1 MDGLSIHV
9 SMQLA
14 TRRLALFAVLTS
26 LCLALQLTPRPPNV
40 EFTSLFVF
48 FVGAAF
54 GVILGGFLGA
64 FVMLLNGFLSSWGFA
79 GLMMPFQ
86 ISGMVIVGVA
96 GAVYG
101 RSKEGKYTLSSSGEV
116 AVLGAFLTLVYDVIT
131 NFGVAVSFMLVGTPL
146 VPAMV
151 SAMIPGV
158 PFSIVHVAS
167 NALVFLVAFFPLN
180 RAVREFLGGGET
192 AWRNDILHT

>member
-1 MDGLSIHV
+1 
-9 SMQLA
+9 
-14 TRRLALFAVLTS
+14 
-26 LCLALQLTPRPPNV
+26 V
-40 EFTSLFVF
+40 EFTSVFVF
-48 FVGAAF
+48 IVGAAF
-54 GVILGGFLGA
+54 GMILGGFLGA

-96 GAVYG
+96 GAMYG
-101 RSKEGKYTLSSSGEV
+101 RSKEGKYTLSSSGEA
-116 AVLGAFLTLVYDVIT
+116 AVLGAFLTLVYDLIT
-131 NFGVAVSFMLVGTPL
+131 NFGVGVSRMLVGIPFF
-146 VPAMV
+146 PAMV

-180 RAVREFLGGGET
+180 RAVRGFLGGGET
-192 AWRNDILHT
+192 TWGNDILHT